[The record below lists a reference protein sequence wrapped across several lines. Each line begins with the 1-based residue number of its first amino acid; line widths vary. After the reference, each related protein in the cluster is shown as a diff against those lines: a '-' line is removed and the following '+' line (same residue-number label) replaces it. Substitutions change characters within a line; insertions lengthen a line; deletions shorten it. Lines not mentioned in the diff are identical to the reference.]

1 MVYLKPTKVPKFVE
15 EEGGEVKEVRV
26 KLVVATPQNCPE

>member
-1 MVYLKPTKVPKFVE
+1 MYLKPTKAPKFVE

-26 KLVVATPQNCPE
+26 ELVVATPQNCLE